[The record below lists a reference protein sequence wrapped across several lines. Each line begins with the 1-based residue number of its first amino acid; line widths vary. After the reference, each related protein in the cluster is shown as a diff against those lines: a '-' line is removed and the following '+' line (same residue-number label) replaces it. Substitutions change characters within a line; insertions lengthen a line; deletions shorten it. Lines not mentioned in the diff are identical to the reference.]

1 MTENGYDNAMSSNDE
16 FNLTFPSTLYY
27 YFCYKKIVSNPIG
40 YLISQLFYLTY
51 SYFKY
56 KHFFLYFFKGL
67 RQTYILLSISCESLL
82 PLYRPLIA
90 LRHVAWA
97 SLYFLTRLLSLY
109 FARRTYDFSLNPPR
123 CARNFRSER
132 DLVGDL
138 RTTESANSVL
148 TRLSKA
154 MLMHRDEPRH
164 VRGRRRREPSRREME
179 VHIGCDEIALWHCG
193 LHERREDAIGVGGC
207 WMSCAL
213 LSGRHSIRIH

>member
-1 MTENGYDNAMSSNDE
+1 MNVFSYISLKARDKHI
-16 FNLTFPSTLYY
+16 
-27 YFCYKKIVSNPIG
+27 FCYQHPASPFFHYTVS
-40 YLISQLFYLTY
+40 
-51 SYFKY
+51 
-56 KHFFLYFFKGL
+56 
-67 RQTYILLSISCESLL
+67 RSITSCSLN
-82 PLYRPLIA
+82 IA
-90 LRHVAWA
+90 WT
-97 SLYFLTRLLSLY
+97 SLYFLTRSLSLY

-138 RTTESANSVL
+138 RTIESANSVL